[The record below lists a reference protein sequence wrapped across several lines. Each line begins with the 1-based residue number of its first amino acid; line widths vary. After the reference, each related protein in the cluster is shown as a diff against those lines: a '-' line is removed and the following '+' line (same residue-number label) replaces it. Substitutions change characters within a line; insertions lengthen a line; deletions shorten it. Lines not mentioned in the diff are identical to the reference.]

1 MSEDKKRIKNIGII
15 TSGGDCGGLNA
26 VIRGA
31 AKTAL
36 IRGMRTFTIPNGYAG
51 LYNLVNFDHLVE
63 LDEERTDHVNS
74 QFAGSDAGQS
84 RVKISKIDDP
94 DNYDRIMMGLRKHN
108 IDGLVISGGDDT
120 GSVVVDLSEH
130 GIPCVHAPK
139 TMDLDLQTYSVGGDS
154 AINKIAN
161 IVDDLKT
168 TGTTHN
174 RIMVIEV
181 FGRYAGHTAF
191 RGGIAADADCILI
204 PEVPVD
210 FDAVYA
216 HLKHYYIR
224 RILNSDVH
232 AGTYTIVVAEG
243 VRGADGKL
251 FSDGGGAKTDSFGH
265 PRLAGAG
272 RFVKETLE
280 DMMRADPEIKQFMK
294 TSEMYVPGV
303 FEIPEIR
310 EVIPSHIVRSGATSA
325 YDVNFGKQIGA
336 AAVILLEQGVSGV
349 TVVKMF
355 DGEIRYM
362 PTQEAIAQRFV
373 GLESVSF
380 YEQMDVCFGRFRQE
394 YIPKLKEV
402 HGAVERQYS

>member
-1 MSEDKKRIKNIGII
+1 MEVKKGIKNIGII

-31 AKTAL
+31 AKAAL
-36 IRGMRTFTIPNGYAG
+36 MRGIRTFTIPNGYAG
-51 LYNLVNFDHLVE
+51 LYNLVNFDKLVE

-74 QFAGSDAGQS
+74 SFAGSDAGHS
-84 RVKISKIDDP
+84 RVKISKINDP
-94 DNYDRIMMGLRKHN
+94 DKYERIEMGLRKHN
-108 IDGLVISGGDDT
+108 LDGLLISGGDDT

-154 AINKIAN
+154 AINKIAK

-216 HLKHYYIR
+216 HMKHYYIR

-243 VRGADGKL
+243 VRGQDGQL
-251 FSDGGGAKTDSFGH
+251 FSEGGGVAKDSFGH
-265 PRLAGAG
+265 PKLAGAG
-272 RFVKETLE
+272 KFVKDTLE
-280 DMMRADPEIKQFMK
+280 NKMKDDPEIKQFMK
-294 TSEMYVPGV
+294 TTGMYVPGV

-310 EVIPSHIVRSGATSA
+310 EVIPSHIVRSGETSA

-336 AAVILLEQGVSGV
+336 AAVILLDEGVSGV
-349 TVVKMF
+349 TVVKMY
-355 DGEIRYM
+355 DGKIRYM
-362 PTQEAIAQRFV
+362 PTADAIAQRYV
-373 GLESVSF
+373 GLETVSF
-380 YEQMDVCFGRFRQE
+380 YEQMDVCFGRPRQKYQAVLE
-394 YIPKLKEV
+394 EA
-402 HGAVERQYS
+402 HGAVERLYS